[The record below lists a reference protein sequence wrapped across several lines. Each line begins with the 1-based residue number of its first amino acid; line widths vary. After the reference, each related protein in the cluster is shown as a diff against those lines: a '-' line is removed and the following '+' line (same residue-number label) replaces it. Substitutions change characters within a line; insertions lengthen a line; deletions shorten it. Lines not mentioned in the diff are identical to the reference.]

1 MSCRIMSILHRVM
14 RILRTIFEMQKLSDT
29 LRRDGKTISF
39 VPTMGFFHRG
49 HLKLMKEG
57 KCRGDTLVVSIF
69 VNPTQFGLNEDY
81 LTYPRNLE
89 RDQAL
94 AEEIGADV
102 LFIPPSNEIYPE
114 GFQSFVNVEEVTKN
128 LCRYSRPGHFRG
140 VATIVL
146 KLFNIVKPHIALFG
160 EKDYQQLET
169 VKRMVIDL
177 NLVIEIVGV
186 PIVREDD
193 GLAMSSRNSYLSED
207 ERNAARCLYTSL
219 KRGREIWIT
228 GVKDSKMIINEV
240 RKIIETEDN
249 VAIEYVKICDLETI
263 KDVEEIQ
270 GNALLALAVK
280 IGKTRL
286 IDNCILQ

>member
-1 MSCRIMSILHRVM
+1 MSCRIKSVLHRVM
-14 RILRTIFEMQKLSDT
+14 KILRTIFEMQKLSDT
-29 LRRDGKTISF
+29 LRRDGRTISF

-49 HLKLMKEG
+49 HLKLMEEG
-57 KCRGDTLVVSIF
+57 KRRGDTLVASIF
-69 VNPTQFGLNEDY
+69 VNPTQFGPNEDY

-89 RDQAL
+89 KDQVL
-94 AEEIGADV
+94 AEEAGVDV
-102 LFIPPSNEIYPE
+102 LFIPSPDEMYPE
-114 GFQSFVNVEEVTKN
+114 RFQSFVNVEEVTKN
-128 LCRYSRPGHFRG
+128 LCGCSRPGYFRG

-160 EKDYQQLET
+160 EKDYQQLGT

-177 NLVIEIVGV
+177 NLDIEIVGV

-193 GLAMSSRNSYLSED
+193 GLAMSSRNSYLSEN

-228 GVKDSKMIINEV
+228 GVKDSRTIINEV
-240 RKIIETEDN
+240 RKIIEKEDN

-263 KDVEEIQ
+263 KDIEEIQ
-270 GNALLALAVK
+270 ESALLALAVK
-280 IGKTRL
+280 TGKTRL

>member
-1 MSCRIMSILHRVM
+1 ME
-14 RILRTIFEMQKLSDT
+14 ILRTIFEMQKLSNT

-49 HLKLMKEG
+49 HLKLMEEG
-57 KCRGDTLVVSIF
+57 KRRGDTLVVSIF
-69 VNPTQFGLNEDY
+69 VNPTQFGPNEDY
-81 LTYPRNLE
+81 LTYPINLGN
-89 RDQAL
+89 DQAL
-94 AEEIGADV
+94 AEEGADV
-102 LFIPPSNEIYPE
+102 LFIPSPDEIYPE
-114 GFQSFVNVEEVTKN
+114 GFQSFVNVEEVTRN
-128 LCRYSRPGHFRG
+128 LCGYSRPGHFRG

-177 NLVIEIVGV
+177 NLDIEIVGV

-207 ERNAARCLYTSL
+207 EKNAAKCLHTSL
-219 KRGREIWIT
+219 KKGREIWIT
-228 GVKDSKMIINEV
+228 GVKDSKTIINEV

-249 VAIEYVKICDLETI
+249 VTIEYVKVCDLETI